1 MIDVWLDRTEAGAR
15 LADELASRGYGEI
28 RDAIVLGVPRGGVE
42 VARQVADRLKL
53 PLDLVVVRKIGAP
66 GAPEF
71 AAGAVDPD
79 GRVYANAF
87 ANVSEEWLRA
97 AAVTAH
103 AEVLRRM
110 DAYRCGRP
118 APRLAGR
125 TVIVVDDG
133 IATGLTAQAALRWLR
148 GVGVARLAI
157 AAPVMAPDTVKRLAQ
172 DADEVVALDA
182 PVGFASVGQYYVQ
195 FPQLS
200 DADVAHL
207 LKACAEGTPPG
218 R

>member
-1 MIDVWLDRTEAGAR
+1 MWLDRTEAGAQ
-15 LADELASRGYGEI
+15 LADELALRGYGEI

-53 PLDLVVVRKIGAP
+53 PLDLVVVRKIGSP

-87 ANVSEEWLRA
+87 ANVSDEWLRT
-97 AAVTAH
+97 AAVAEH

-118 APRLAGR
+118 APVLKGR

-148 GVGVARLAI
+148 GLGVARLAI

-172 DADEVVALDA
+172 DADDVVTLQA
-182 PVGFASVGQYYVQ
+182 PAGFASVGQYYVQ

-200 DADVAHL
+200 DVDVAHL
-207 LKACAEGTPPG
+207 LAGT
-218 R
+218 

>member
-1 MIDVWLDRTEAGAR
+1 MWRDRTHAGDD
-15 LADELASRGYGEI
+15 LAQELVDRGYE
-28 RDAIVLGVPRGGVE
+28 RRADAIVLGVPRGGVE
-42 VARQVADRLKL
+42 VARRVADRLEL

-66 GAPEF
+66 GAPEY

-79 GRVYANAF
+79 GRVYANAN
-87 ANVSEEWLRA
+87 AGASEEWLRRA
-97 AAVTAH
+97 GVAEH

-118 APRLAGR
+118 APDLKGK
-125 TVIVVDDG
+125 TVLVVDDG

-148 GVGVARLAI
+148 GQGAGRLVI
-157 AAPVMAPDTVKRLAQ
+157 AAPVMPPDTVARLERE
-172 DADEVVALDA
+172 ADEVIALDVPA
-182 PVGFASVGQYYVQ
+182 GFSAVGQFFES

-200 DADVAHL
+200 DSDVTRL
-207 LKACAEGTPPG
+207 LGG

>member
-1 MIDVWLDRTEAGAR
+1 VWLDRTEAGAQ
-15 LADELASRGYGEI
+15 LADELAARGYGEI

-53 PLDLVVVRKIGAP
+53 PLDLVVVRKIGSP

-71 AAGAVDPD
+71 AAGAVDAD

-87 ANVSEEWLRA
+87 ANVSDEWLRT
-97 AAVTAH
+97 AAVSEH

-118 APRLAGR
+118 APKLEGR

-148 GVGVARLAI
+148 GQNVGRLVI
-157 AAPVMAPDTVKRLAQ
+157 AAPAMAPDTVRRLASE
-172 DADEVVALDA
+172 ADEVVALDSS
-182 PVGFASVGQYYVQ
+182 PGFSAVGQYYAS
-195 FPQLS
+195 FPQLG
-200 DADVAHL
+200 DADVARL
-207 LKACAEGTPPG
+207 LAGK
-218 R
+218 

>member
-1 MIDVWLDRTEAGAR
+1 VWLDRTEAGTQ
-15 LADELASRGYGEI
+15 LADELALRGYGEI
-28 RDAIVLGVPRGGVE
+28 RNAIVLGVPRGGVE

-53 PLDLVVVRKIGAP
+53 PLDLVVVRKIGSP

-87 ANVSEEWLRA
+87 ANVSDGWLRT
-97 AAVTAH
+97 AAVAEH

-118 APRLAGR
+118 APVLKGR

-148 GVGVARLAI
+148 GLGVARLAI

-172 DADEVVALDA
+172 DADDVVTLQA
-182 PVGFASVGQYYVQ
+182 PAGFASVGQYYVQ

-200 DADVAHL
+200 DVDVAHL
-207 LKACAEGTPPG
+207 LAGS
-218 R
+218 

>member
-1 MIDVWLDRTEAGAR
+1 VWLDRTEAGAQ
-15 LADELASRGYGEI
+15 LADELALRGYGEI

-53 PLDLVVVRKIGAP
+53 PLDLVVVRKIGSP

-87 ANVSEEWLRA
+87 ANVSDEWLRT
-97 AAVTAH
+97 AAVAEH

-118 APRLAGR
+118 APVLKGR

-148 GVGVARLAI
+148 GLGVARLAV

-172 DADEVVALDA
+172 DADDVVTLQA
-182 PVGFASVGQYYVQ
+182 PAGFASVGQYYVQ

-200 DADVAHL
+200 DVDVAHL
-207 LKACAEGTPPG
+207 LAGE
-218 R
+218 

>member
-1 MIDVWLDRTEAGAR
+1 MWRDRVEAGKD
-15 LADELASRGYGEI
+15 LAEELARRGYD
-28 RDAIVLGVPRGGVE
+28 RRADAIVLGVPRGGVE
-42 VARQVADRLKL
+42 VAREVADRLGL
-53 PLDLVVVRKIGAP
+53 PLDLVVVRKIGHP
-66 GAPEF
+66 GNPEF

-79 GRVYANAF
+79 GRIYPNEY

-97 AAVTAH
+97 AAVSEH

-118 APRLAGR
+118 APKLQGR

-148 GVGVARLAI
+148 GQEVGHLVI
-157 AAPVMAPDTVKRLAQ
+157 AAPAMAPDTLRRLGGE
-172 DADEVVALDA
+172 ADEVVALDSS
-182 PVGFASVGQYYVQ
+182 PGFSAVGQFYAS

-200 DADVAHL
+200 DSDVAQL
-207 LKACAEGTPPG
+207 LAGE
-218 R
+218 

>member
-1 MIDVWLDRTEAGAR
+1 MWLDRTEAGSK
-15 LADELASRGYGEI
+15 LADELVARGYGEA

-42 VARQVADRLKL
+42 VARQVADRLGL
-53 PLDLVVVRKIGAP
+53 PLDLVVVRKIGSP
-66 GAPEF
+66 DSPEF

-87 ANVSEEWLRA
+87 ANVSEEWLRR
-97 AAVTAH
+97 AAVAEH
-103 AEVLRRM
+103 AEVLRRL

-118 APRLAGR
+118 APQLAGR

-148 GVGVARLAI
+148 GLGAGRLVI
-157 AAPVMAPDTVKRLAQ
+157 AAPVMAPDTLSRLAE

-182 PVGFASVGQYYVQ
+182 PIGFGSVGQYYAQ

-200 DADVAHL
+200 DVEVARL
-207 LKACAEGTPPG
+207 LHTA
-218 R
+218 

>member
-1 MIDVWLDRTEAGAR
+1 MWLDRTEAGAQ
-15 LADELASRGYGEI
+15 LADELALRGYGEI

-53 PLDLVVVRKIGAP
+53 PLDLVVVRKIGSP

-87 ANVSEEWLRA
+87 ANVSDEWLRT
-97 AAVTAH
+97 AAVAEH

-118 APRLAGR
+118 APVLKGR

-148 GVGVARLAI
+148 GLGVARLAV

-172 DADEVVALDA
+172 DADDVVTLQA
-182 PVGFASVGQYYVQ
+182 PAGFASVGQYYVQ

-200 DADVAHL
+200 DVDVAHL
-207 LKACAEGTPPG
+207 LAGE
-218 R
+218 

>member
-1 MIDVWLDRTEAGAR
+1 VWLDRTEAGR
-15 LADELASRGYGEI
+15 QLADELALRGYGEI

-53 PLDLVVVRKIGAP
+53 PLDLVVVRKIGSP

-71 AAGAVDPD
+71 AAGAVDAD

-87 ANVSEEWLRA
+87 ANVSDEWLRT
-97 AAVTAH
+97 AAVAEH
-103 AEVLRRM
+103 AEVLRRV

-118 APRLAGR
+118 APDLEGR

-148 GVGVARLAI
+148 GLGVARLAI

-172 DADEVVALDA
+172 DADDVIALQA
-182 PVGFASVGQYYVQ
+182 PLGFASVGQYYVH
-195 FPQLS
+195 FPQLT
-200 DADVAHL
+200 DVEVARL
-207 LKACAEGTPPG
+207 LAGE
-218 R
+218 

>member
-1 MIDVWLDRTEAGAR
+1 VWLDRTEAGTQ
-15 LADELASRGYGEI
+15 LADELALRGYGEI
-28 RDAIVLGVPRGGVE
+28 RNAIVLGVPRGGVE

-53 PLDLVVVRKIGAP
+53 PLDLVVVRKIGSP

-87 ANVSEEWLRA
+87 ANVSDEWLRT
-97 AAVTAH
+97 AAVAEH

-118 APRLAGR
+118 APVLKGR

-148 GVGVARLAI
+148 GLGVARLAI

-172 DADEVVALDA
+172 DADDVVTLQA
-182 PVGFASVGQYYVQ
+182 PAGFASVGQYYVQ

-200 DADVAHL
+200 DVDVAHL
-207 LKACAEGTPPG
+207 LAGS
-218 R
+218 